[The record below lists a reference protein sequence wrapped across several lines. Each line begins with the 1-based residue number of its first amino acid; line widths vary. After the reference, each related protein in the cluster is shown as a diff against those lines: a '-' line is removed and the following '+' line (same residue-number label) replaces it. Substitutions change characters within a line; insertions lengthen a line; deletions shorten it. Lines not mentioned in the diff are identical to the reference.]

1 MHCVGIENHKTETT
15 MFFPFLRGA
24 AVLALAAVALAMP
37 ASGHADMGKLKQSGS
52 LKVAVY
58 KDMAPFSSEAGGI
71 DVDIAEAL
79 AGKLGL
85 KLALLPFP
93 AGEELGD
100 DLRNMVWK
108 GHYLGYG
115 PADLMLH
122 VPVDKRLMTQ
132 QDKVEIF
139 APYYRETLRLA
150 RSKDAVPRY
159 DGLDSMLGKD
169 IGVEKVSLAAVL
181 LLGEGDGRF
190 RDHVRIYP
198 TAVEA
203 LQDLKAGKLA
213 GVLAHRSEIES
224 VVGAD
229 ARFDLQQVQFQRLP
243 AQGWAVGMAVRK
255 DARDLA
261 EALQQAAAELTAS
274 GEMARIFAKHGVQPV
289 AP

>member
-1 MHCVGIENHKTETT
+1 
-15 MFFPFLRGA
+15 MFFPYLRCA
-24 AVLALAAVALAMP
+24 AALALAAVALTMATP
-37 ASGHADMGKLKQSGS
+37 ASADMAKIRQSGS

-58 KDMAPFSSEAGGI
+58 KDMAPFSSKDGGI
-71 DVDIAEAL
+71 DVDIADAL
-79 AGKLGL
+79 AKKLGL

-100 DLRNMVWK
+100 DVRNMVWK

-122 VPVDKRLMTQ
+122 VPVDKRLMAQ

-139 APYYRETLRLA
+139 APYYRETVRLV

-159 DGLDSMLGKD
+159 DGLDAMVGKD
-169 IGVEKVSLAAVL
+169 IGVEKVSIAAVL
-181 LLGEGDGRF
+181 LLGEGDGKF
-190 RDHVRIYP
+190 RDHVRIYT

-224 VVGAD
+224 VLGAD
-229 ARFDLQQVQFQRLP
+229 SRFEMQQVQFQRLP
-243 AQGWAVGMAVRK
+243 PQGWVVGMAVRK

>member
-1 MHCVGIENHKTETT
+1 
-15 MFFPFLRGA
+15 MFFPFIRCA
-24 AVLALAAVALAMP
+24 ATLALAALALTMAAP
-37 ASGHADMGKLKQSGS
+37 AHADMDKIRRSGA

-58 KDMAPFSSEAGGI
+58 NDMAPFSSKDGGI

-79 AGKLGL
+79 AKKLGL
-85 KLALLPFP
+85 KLALLPFN

-122 VPVDKRLMTQ
+122 VPVDKRFMAQ

-139 APYYRETLRLA
+139 APYYRETVRLV
-150 RSKDAVPRY
+150 RSKEAVPRY
-159 DGLDSMLGKD
+159 EGMDSMLGKD
-169 IGVEKVSLAAVL
+169 IGVEKISIAAVL
-181 LLGEGDGRF
+181 LLGEGDGKF

-224 VVGAD
+224 VVGGD

-243 AQGWAVGMAVRK
+243 QQGWAVGMAVKK

>member
-1 MHCVGIENHKTETT
+1 
-15 MFFPFLRGA
+15 MFFPFIRCA
-24 AVLALAAVALAMP
+24 ATLALAALALTMAAP
-37 ASGHADMGKLKQSGS
+37 AHADMDKIRRSGA

-58 KDMAPFSSEAGGI
+58 NDMAPFSSKDGGI

-79 AGKLGL
+79 AKKLGL
-85 KLALLPFP
+85 KLALLPFN

-122 VPVDKRLMTQ
+122 VPVDKRFMAQ

-139 APYYRETLRLA
+139 APYYRETVRLV
-150 RSKDAVPRY
+150 RSKEAVPRY
-159 DGLDSMLGKD
+159 EGMDSMLGKD
-169 IGVEKVSLAAVL
+169 IGVEKISIAAVL
-181 LLGEGDGRF
+181 LLGEGDGKF

-224 VVGAD
+224 VVGGD
-229 ARFDLQQVQFQRLP
+229 ARFELQQVQFQRLP
-243 AQGWAVGMAVRK
+243 QQGWAVGMAVKK